1 MDPIEN
7 FVTYSLRYQLLLAQH
22 VAGICNKP
30 VYVFDKNGFFNLPED
45 TKVEIIDSVRTVSK
59 DGLRAVLSVAVK
71 ESFGTNEELFIKYL
85 DKNVV
90 GSDDIGLYVVPVV
103 PQEVYQKNEEVSE
116 EHESNEEEISEEHES
131 NEEEIS
137 EEHESNEEEISEE
150 HESNKKKE
158 TDLKEITKAIEKLD
172 SIL

>member
-30 VYVFDKNGFFNLPED
+30 VYVFDKNGFFDLPED
-45 TKVEIIDSVRTVSK
+45 TNVELVDSVRTVSK

-103 PQEVYQKNEEVSE
+103 PQEVYQKNEEVSG
-116 EHESNEEEISEEHES
+116 EHESNEEEVSKEHANEEEISEEHA
-131 NEEEIS
+131 
-137 EEHESNEEEISEE
+137 NEEEISEE

-158 TDLKEITKAIEKLD
+158 TDLKEITEAIEKLD

>member
-30 VYVFDKNGFFNLPED
+30 VYVFDKNGFFDLPED
-45 TKVEIIDSVRTVSK
+45 TKVEIIDNVRTVSK

-90 GSDDIGLYVVPVV
+90 GDDDIGLYVVPVV
-103 PQEVYQKNEEVSE
+103 PQEVHQKNEEVSGE
-116 EHESNEEEISEEHES
+116 EHESNEDLIE
-131 NEEEIS
+131 
-137 EEHESNEEEISEE
+137 
-150 HESNKKKE
+150 KKE
-158 TDLKEITKAIEKLD
+158 TDLKEITEAIEKLE

>member
-30 VYVFDKNGFFNLPED
+30 VYVFDKNGFFDLPED
-45 TKVEIIDSVRTVSK
+45 TNVEIIDSVRTVFK

-90 GSDDIGLYVVPVV
+90 GNDDIGLYVVPVV
-103 PQEVYQKNEEVSE
+103 PKEVHQKNEEVSGEHESNEEVAAE
-116 EHESNEEEISEEHES
+116 EHESNEKSIE
-131 NEEEIS
+131 
-137 EEHESNEEEISEE
+137 
-150 HESNKKKE
+150 KKE
-158 TDLKEITKAIEKLD
+158 TDLKEITEAIEKLD

>member
-30 VYVFDKNGFFNLPED
+30 VYVFDKNGFFDLPED
-45 TKVEIIDSVRTVSK
+45 TKIEIIDSVRTVSK

-90 GSDDIGLYVVPVV
+90 GDDDIGLYVVPVV
-103 PQEVYQKNEEVSE
+103 PQEVHQKNEEVSG
-116 EHESNEEEISEEHES
+116 EHESNE
-131 NEEEIS
+131 
-137 EEHESNEEEISEE
+137 
-150 HESNKKKE
+150 ESNKKKE
-158 TDLKEITKAIEKLD
+158 TDLKEITDAIEKLE

>member
-7 FVTYSLRYQLLLAQH
+7 FVTYSLRYQLLLSQH

-30 VYVFDKNGFFNLPED
+30 VYVFDKNGFFDLPED
-45 TKVEIIDSVRTVSK
+45 TNVEIIDSVRTVFK

-90 GSDDIGLYVVPVV
+90 GNDDIGLYVVPVV
-103 PQEVYQKNEEVSE
+103 PKEVHQK
-116 EHESNEEEISEEHES
+116 EHESNEKSIE
-131 NEEEIS
+131 
-137 EEHESNEEEISEE
+137 
-150 HESNKKKE
+150 KKE
-158 TDLKEITKAIEKLD
+158 TDLKEITEAIEKLE